1 MINQILTHAYSRV
14 VINAILAAHRSG
26 KRVSV
31 YVTEARPRGLGLKT
45 QELLA
50 ANGIPCTVILD
61 SAVAY
66 AMDKVDMVLV
76 GCEAVVESGG
86 IVNAV
91 GSCQIAIV
99 AKAYNKPVHV
109 LAER

>member
-1 MINQILTHAYSRV
+1 

-26 KRVSV
+26 KRISV